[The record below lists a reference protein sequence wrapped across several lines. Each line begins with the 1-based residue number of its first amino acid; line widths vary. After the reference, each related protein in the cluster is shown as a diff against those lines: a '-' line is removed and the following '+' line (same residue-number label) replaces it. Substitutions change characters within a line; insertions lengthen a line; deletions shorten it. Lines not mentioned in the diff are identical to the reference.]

1 MGPRIYM
8 HQPERPSIGAFD
20 DREDATG
27 VLHPVL
33 LSFARKHKLVAVCC
47 EPGYCPRGYLKAV
60 CLLAEKTGARAYSR
74 DYSNFSPEAASESLA
89 KLARDIRSKYK
100 DQKVEIVVA
109 LNLLPASDELEVAH
123 QSRAIERMLKVG
135 ALVVLT
141 LFPEA
146 RQLLDELPYHLLLT
160 ADDICEPPVSPI
172 GATRDELDHQRL
184 SRSIPVLAQT
194 LSEPLVPSRAD
205 QKRNSYDE
213 TLAELVDASF
223 RRSLCDEELRLR
235 LAITVLGKGSFSDL
249 RYCLGKYDEDFL
261 GELASWAPFFG
272 ASFDTRTFDC
282 VAGESADWATFA
294 MPLFTR
300 ACKEN
305 ADLLKVCLTSLGHR
319 GEFERLVSLLPRCE
333 ARVAFDVALE
343 WGPELLDLG
352 ELRLISELLNR
363 VPGTFDGNDAE
374 RRRYLEKAVTA
385 IGTELSFRDR
395 AALTQ
400 SADQLVDETVML
412 CDGLV
417 GLRELLQRP
426 GRGVVAL
433 GESPSGLQGRLAAH
447 YEAIDHLF
455 NGRFGLAI
463 ETLAPYA
470 EEGCQRSITGN
481 LLKLDMH
488 LAKVFSCG
496 SSWHNGE
503 VVDECADYLDKV
515 GAKGLMGYVWAARL
529 VGEALSGEPPRTV
542 SALRSKATKSGDQ
555 MVRALSL
562 VAECLCLL
570 RKRPSAYVL
579 AAVNT
584 AETTCKSI
592 GWTYAERVAGII
604 KQVTKYQLGERS
616 SLYRVDDNDGL
627 AAISMLIHEISWD
640 VDDDAAPVDLGR
652 QQLPVNE
659 MWLLV
664 TLSDGVGEFSRDL
677 GDQAPVEWRR
687 NLDSA
692 MRTCMGGKASK
703 KLSESGKAEPEELE
717 GLVRINVLGE
727 FSIWADGKRVSER
740 MLGGRSA
747 RAVLEYLALQKGH
760 MVGRARMAED
770 LWPEIAIEKR
780 GRQKVYS
787 ATSAVRK
794 ALLAHGFGED
804 IFITNKATKI
814 LRLASDNVS
823 CDVDEFLLWAKAAVE
838 SSADEKICNAA
849 LRTETLYVGDLC
861 NVAEDG
867 EEYFAEKR
875 AELRKLYADA
885 MVAGAEAA
893 LRLDKRRLAAR
904 LAGNALFVDEMRED
918 AMCLL
923 IRALRA
929 GGREAEAQ
937 RRYRAYVKKLSAK
950 SNRVPSKQLER
961 AMNEPIGELGGLG
974 ATGRI
979 RAVGA

>member
-1 MGPRIYM
+1 M
-8 HQPERPSIGAFD
+8 
-20 DREDATG
+20 
-27 VLHPVL
+27 
-33 LSFARKHKLVAVCC
+33 
-47 EPGYCPRGYLKAV
+47 
-60 CLLAEKTGARAYSR
+60 
-74 DYSNFSPEAASESLA
+74 
-89 KLARDIRSKYK
+89 
-100 DQKVEIVVA
+100 
-109 LNLLPASDELEVAH
+109 
-123 QSRAIERMLKVG
+123 
-135 ALVVLT
+135 
-141 LFPEA
+141 
-146 RQLLDELPYHLLLT
+146 
-160 ADDICEPPVSPI
+160 
-172 GATRDELDHQRL
+172 DH
-184 SRSIPVLAQT
+184 
-194 LSEPLVPSRAD
+194 
-205 QKRNSYDE
+205 
-213 TLAELVDASF
+213 
-223 RRSLCDEELRLR
+223 
-235 LAITVLGKGSFSDL
+235 
-249 RYCLGKYDEDFL
+249 
-261 GELASWAPFFG
+261 
-272 ASFDTRTFDC
+272 
-282 VAGESADWATFA
+282 
-294 MPLFTR
+294 M
-300 ACKEN
+300 
-305 ADLLKVCLTSLGHR
+305 
-319 GEFERLVSLLPRCE
+319 
-333 ARVAFDVALE
+333 
-343 WGPELLDLG
+343 
-352 ELRLISELLNR
+352 
-363 VPGTFDGNDAE
+363 
-374 RRRYLEKAVTA
+374 
-385 IGTELSFRDR
+385 
-395 AALTQ
+395 
-400 SADQLVDETVML
+400 
-412 CDGLV
+412 
-417 GLRELLQRP
+417 
-426 GRGVVAL
+426 
-433 GESPSGLQGRLAAH
+433 
-447 YEAIDHLF
+447 F
-455 NGRFGLAI
+455 NGRFGSAI
-463 ETLAPYA
+463 EALAPYV
-470 EEGCQRSITGN
+470 EEGRQRSITGN

-496 SSWHNGE
+496 TSWHSNE
-503 VVDECADYLDKV
+503 VVDECADYLERV

-555 MVRALSL
+555 AVRALSL

-584 AETTCKSI
+584 AETTCKSL

-616 SLYRVDDNDGL
+616 SLYKVDDNDGL

-652 QQLPVNE
+652 RQLPVNE

-677 GDQAPVEWRR
+677 GDQAPAEWRR

-703 KLSESGKAEPEELE
+703 KLSENGKAEPGDLE

-794 ALLAHGFGED
+794 ALLAHGFAED

-814 LRLASDNVS
+814 LRLSSDNVS
-823 CDVDEFLLWAKAAVE
+823 CDVDEFILWAKAAIE
-838 SSADEKICNAA
+838 SSADEKVCNAA

-937 RRYRAYVKKLSAK
+937 RRYRAYVKRLSAK

-974 ATGRI
+974 ATGRM